1 MSSERP
7 DRRVEEVVR
16 ETEMEVVRLQEQMAA
31 MQKAIEE
38 LVTKA
43 EFAPIKMIV
52 YGLMSAVGASV
63 LGALMNKV
71 VVK

>member
-1 MSSERP
+1 MQIERP
-7 DRRVEEVVR
+7 NRRLEEVVR

-31 MQKAIEE
+31 MQKTIEL

-63 LGALMNKV
+63 LGTVMSKV
-71 VVK
+71 FVK